1 VRVLLLIAFAGPWL
15 LAQDAHEIVRRAIE
29 LERNNSQNWLNYT
42 YLEHQVQRQFDSAG
56 KVKTQTIRTF
66 DVTNLEGSPYR
77 RLVARDDQPL
87 SPQEQQA
94 EEEKLQR
101 SIVERRNE
109 PKEQR
114 DRRIAEWHRRQE
126 KQREP
131 VYEVPDAFDF
141 RIVGEEKVDGHV
153 AWVIDGVPKPGF
165 KPKSLG
171 ASILPKMKG
180 RFWISKTDYHWIKL
194 DAETTDTFAY
204 GALLI
209 RIGKGAHIVIENTRV
224 NDEVWLPK
232 RIALTGSARIL
243 LVKGIRAQID
253 FAYSNYKKFQ
263 VDSRVVST
271 GER

>member
-1 VRVLLLIAFAGPWL
+1 M
-15 LAQDAHEIVRRAIE
+15 
-29 LERNNSQNWLNYT
+29 
-42 YLEHQVQRQFDSAG
+42 
-56 KVKTQTIRTF
+56 
-66 DVTNLEGSPYR
+66 
-77 RLVARDDQPL
+77 
-87 SPQEQQA
+87 SPQEQQG
-94 EEEKLQR
+94 EEEKLQK

-114 DRRIAEWHRRQE
+114 DRRIAEVALPPGKTARARSSYQA
-126 KQREP
+126 
-131 VYEVPDAFDF
+131 PDAFDF
-141 RIVGEEKVDGHV
+141 RIVGEENVDGRA

-180 RFWISKTDYHWIKL
+180 RFWISKADYHWIKL
-194 DAETTDTFAY
+194 DAETTGQMFAY

-209 RIGKGAHIVIENTRV
+209 RIGKGAHIVVENTRV

-271 GER
+271 GNGKRQHRNSAGPML

>member
-1 VRVLLLIAFAGPWL
+1 M
-15 LAQDAHEIVRRAIE
+15 
-29 LERNNSQNWLNYT
+29 
-42 YLEHQVQRQFDSAG
+42 
-56 KVKTQTIRTF
+56 
-66 DVTNLEGSPYR
+66 
-77 RLVARDDQPL
+77 

-141 RIVGEEKVDGHV
+141 RIVGEETVDGRV
-153 AWVIDGVPKPGF
+153 GVGHRWRAEARIQSRNP
-165 KPKSLG
+165 LG

-194 DAETTDTFAY
+194 DAETTDTFAD
-204 GALLI
+204 GASLI
-209 RIGKGAHIVIENTRV
+209 GTSRKVRRHRYRKYARQRRSLAAEVHRAHRLRPN
-224 NDEVWLPK
+224 LC
-232 RIALTGSARIL
+232 
-243 LVKGIRAQID
+243 
-253 FAYSNYKKFQ
+253 
-263 VDSRVVST
+263 
-271 GER
+271 